1 MKKRYYV
8 AIAAVSEE
16 PNQVLLKNTD
26 SFLEGLRE
34 HADRIVI
41 VLGGYWGLMKYIAD
55 KAIELGFNVMFVLPD
70 NPPLEPPNND
80 KTIIVRTDLGFPTR
94 STVMCKTGDVLVAM
108 GGRIGSIT
116 EIMLAYDFRKPVVV
130 VRSGYDTDKIP
141 ACFGEYIDARKKAK
155 IMLAD
160 NGLEAARIVKE
171 VFFL

>member
-8 AIAAVSEE
+8 AVAAVSEE
-16 PNQVLLKNTD
+16 PKQILLENTD
-26 SFLEGLRE
+26 CFLEGLRE
-34 HADRIVI
+34 YADRTVI
-41 VLGGYWGLMKYIAD
+41 VLGGYWGLMKYVAD

-116 EIMLAYDFRKPVVV
+116 EIMLAYDFGKPIVV

-155 IMLAD
+155 ITLAGD
-160 NGLEAARIVKE
+160 GCEAAEIVKKIL
-171 VFFL
+171 FS